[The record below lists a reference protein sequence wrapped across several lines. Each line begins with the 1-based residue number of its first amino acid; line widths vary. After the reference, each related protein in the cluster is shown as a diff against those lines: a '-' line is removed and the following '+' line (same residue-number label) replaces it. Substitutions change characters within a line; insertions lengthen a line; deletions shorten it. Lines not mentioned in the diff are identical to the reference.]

1 MGLNLQFHGDLIWL
15 MAEAD
20 SEGSLPS
27 LRVQSKFRAYTN
39 QPIAK
44 RRLNSR
50 ERGGGQ
56 ADI

>member
-1 MGLNLQFHGDLIWL
+1 MGPNLQLRDDLIGL
-15 MAEAD
+15 MAAAD

-27 LRVQSKFRAYTN
+27 LRVHSKFRDYTN

-44 RRLNSR
+44 RHLNSR
-50 ERGGGQ
+50 EGGGQ